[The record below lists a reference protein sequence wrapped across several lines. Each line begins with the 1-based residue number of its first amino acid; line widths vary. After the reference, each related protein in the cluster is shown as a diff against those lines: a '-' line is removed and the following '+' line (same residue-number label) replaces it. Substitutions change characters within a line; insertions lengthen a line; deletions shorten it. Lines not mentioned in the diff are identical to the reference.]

1 MKVSILAIL
10 MLMTTTE
17 GVLAQD
23 VSAIPAE
30 PASVRLVDLLRFR
43 DQQARVFEGVGL
55 VTGLDGSGDRLKSE
69 DRLRPLAGVL
79 ERHNVPFLQT
89 LDLLKTGNSALV
101 MVQCKVPASG
111 GTEGDQFDLTV
122 STLLDAN
129 DLEGG
134 VLLTTLLRD
143 PLFPDATP
151 TMQASGAIELAEEVS
166 SRGSILDGAQL
177 LKPILRTAIGHL
189 RQMRDP
195 DGSIRLTL
203 REAWRH
209 PLVFEYINSKFD
221 YVLQPVNED
230 FGSFVVPPEKGAE
243 LNDVLKTLI
252 PISDLPAVRRVVI
265 DKATRSIFTSGSV
278 MVRPFHFSVDGIKL
292 LPDPSR
298 QVDAQPLGE
307 ALAMLEDLGATV
319 EQRIAFIRQADE
331 ASALFGEVV
340 EQ

>member
-1 MKVSILAIL
+1 
-10 MLMTTTE
+10 
-17 GVLAQD
+17 
-23 VSAIPAE
+23 
-30 PASVRLVDLLRFR
+30 
-43 DQQARVFEGVGL
+43 
-55 VTGLDGSGDRLKSE
+55 
-69 DRLRPLAGVL
+69 
-79 ERHNVPFLQT
+79 
-89 LDLLKTGNSALV
+89 

-143 PLFPDATP
+143 PLLPDATP
-151 TMQASGAIELAEEVS
+151 TMQASGAIEFSEDIS

-230 FGSFVVPPEKGAE
+230 FGAFVVPSEKGAE

-265 DKATRSIFTSGSV
+265 DKSTQSIFTSGSV

-298 QVDAQPLGE
+298 EADAQPLGE
-307 ALAMLEDLGATV
+307 ALAMLEDLGATA

>member
-1 MKVSILAIL
+1 
-10 MLMTTTE
+10 
-17 GVLAQD
+17 
-23 VSAIPAE
+23 
-30 PASVRLVDLLRFR
+30 
-43 DQQARVFEGVGL
+43 
-55 VTGLDGSGDRLKSE
+55 
-69 DRLRPLAGVL
+69 
-79 ERHNVPFLQT
+79 
-89 LDLLKTGNSALV
+89 

-143 PLFPDATP
+143 PLLLDATP
-151 TMQASGAIELAEEVS
+151 TMQASGAIELAEVS

-189 RQMRDP
+189 RHARSGWFHSVD
-195 DGSIRLTL
+195 L

-230 FGSFVVPPEKGAE
+230 FGAFVVPPEKGAE

-265 DKATRSIFTSGSV
+265 DKATQSIFTSGSV

-292 LPDPSR
+292 LPIRVAMPMPNRWGRRWPCLKTWGRPPNSGSRSSVKPTKPALSWGGRRTMMSLLPTVTDVPSSTYDRADAAAR
-298 QVDAQPLGE
+298 QLVGASVLGS
-307 ALAMLEDLGATV
+307 
-319 EQRIAFIRQADE
+319 F
-331 ASALFGEVV
+331 
-340 EQ
+340 